1 MLDDALDAWR
11 KFGHLASPYELLVEE
26 SLFAINVVMIGQ
38 FDNTKHFVRDSIGL
52 DVMALPQ
59 PARDKRI
66 RNTILDMR
74 DQMREAVVADRSYR
88 TVRLWVANRLNLD
101 WILVSKD
108 VPPGKIQE
116 WAEQADV
123 DVMYTD
129 PQEQAAVDKV
139 REKRVADM
147 ARVARVT
154 PPVSKKKRTPKC
166 PVHEVPFEFSPD
178 ENIWLCREPRKGG
191 KPGQLCNLRQGPRL
205 ERTNGELLMGEGRVE
220 VQFVTLEPGAVTRIV
235 LVAANNVAIDIT
247 ELVTPV
253 DIVGHNKIRVA
264 HSECF
269 DSGDNNRRVENATI
283 SVPMVFD
290 GFTVMGAGSNDS
302 G

>member
-123 DVMYTD
+123 DIMYTD

-205 ERTNGELLMGEGRVE
+205 ERTNGEFLMGEGRVE
-220 VQFVTLEPGAVTRIV
+220 LQVVAMVPGVVPRLV

-247 ELVTPV
+247 ELVTLRDIAGFEKIQSAYRQAV
-253 DIVGHNKIRVA
+253 DDKI
-264 HSECF
+264 
-269 DSGDNNRRVENATI
+269 DMKRVEDTVV
-283 SVPMVFD
+283 SVPVVVGVF
-290 GFTVMGAGSNDS
+290 TIMGAGTS
-302 G
+302 GG